1 CMRTVSVEVPW
12 RGKLPWMDF
21 FQTGVAA
28 PCRIEVLRA
37 DQLLIAHGRVEM
49 LAWNA
54 FAVPARRNL
63 PIAEFAIL
71 RWVAVMVS
79 AIGETQALRPDAG
92 VYDPDDD
99 VFSSRAHA
107 SHLIP

>member
-1 CMRTVSVEVPW
+1 MHTVSVVVPW
-12 RGKLPWMDF
+12 RGKLPWTVL

-37 DQLLIAHGRVEM
+37 DQLLIAHGRIEL
-49 LAWNA
+49 LAWNT
-54 FAVPARRNL
+54 FAVPARNL
-63 PIAEFAIL
+63 PIADFAIL
-71 RWVAVMVS
+71 RCVAVQPS

-107 SHLIP
+107 SQLIP